1 MISTVTLPTGF
12 IDRPG
17 ASVGYHVAIMKPG
30 TMTQP
35 KFGFS
40 LLVGTALAV
49 LLSACAPNIVT
60 RGNLPAPELLT
71 QIQPG
76 LQSRNQVADMLG
88 SPSSVATFGEE
99 IWYYIS
105 SQTETIAFYEP
116 EITDQ
121 QVVAITFDDAGKV
134 KKIRTYGLEDAQ
146 EIEPVARITPTGGRE
161 ITILE
166 QLVGN
171 LGRFTKQGN

>member
-1 MISTVTLPTGF
+1 MFLTGF

-17 ASVGYHVAIMKPG
+17 ASVGYHGTIMKTA

-35 KFGFS
+35 KFGFT
-40 LLVGTALAV
+40 LLAATALTV
-49 LLSACAPNIVT
+49 LLSACAPNIVQ

-76 LQSRNQVADMLG
+76 VQTRNQIADMLG
-88 SPSSVATFGEE
+88 SPSSVAIFGEE
-99 IWYYIS
+99 VWYYIS

-116 EITDQ
+116 EIIEQ

-166 QLVGN
+166 QFVGN
-171 LGRFTKQGN
+171 LGRFSKQDN

>member
-1 MISTVTLPTGF
+1 
-12 IDRPG
+12 
-17 ASVGYHVAIMKPG
+17 
-30 TMTQP
+30 MTQP

-40 LLVGTALAV
+40 LVAATALTA
-49 LLSACAPNIVT
+49 LLLACAPNIVQ

-71 QIQPG
+71 KIQPG
-76 LQSRNQVADMLG
+76 AQTRNQVADLLG

-99 IWYYIS
+99 VWYYIS
-105 SQTETIAFYEP
+105 SQTETVAFYEP
-116 EITDQ
+116 EITEQ

-134 KKIRTYGLEDAQ
+134 KTIRTYGLEDAQ
-146 EIEPVARITPTGGRE
+146 KIEPVARITPTGGRQ

-171 LGRFTKQGN
+171 LGRFSKQGN